1 MKLKI
6 ITQNYG
12 TQNIDTD
19 IFDENSESQ
28 NSTIYKIVEHIFN
41 EWYDYNTQDG
51 SPMGNDYK
59 GMYNGEYDQPPIYMK
74 SGAIRDGI
82 SVLISEAIELGKS
95 VLTTKEI
102 VKFDI
107 ESAFE

>member
-1 MKLKI
+1 MKLQI
-6 ITQNYG
+6 ITKNYG
-12 TQNIDTD
+12 TQNIDTNM
-19 IFDENSESQ
+19 FDENFVSK
-28 NSTIYKIVEHIFN
+28 NSTIYKIVEHLFN
-41 EWYDYNTQDG
+41 EWYEYNTQDG
-51 SPMGNDYK
+51 SPMGSDYK
-59 GMYNGEYDQPPIYMK
+59 GMYNGECDQPAIYIK